1 MNNCLSSSKLEIID
15 FLWKEANYM
24 IYEKYIDT
32 LEETQ
37 VLAIRL
43 AGLVHPQYTITLE
56 GDLGAGKTTFTQSFA
71 KGLGVKRTVNSPTF
85 TIMKQ
90 YEGRIPLNHLDVY
103 RLADS
108 DEDLGWEEIFFGDA
122 VTVVEWAHLIDEDLP
137 EERLAIEI
145 TRIDETKRKF
155 VLKPIG
161 EKYIR
166 LCEELLK

>member
-1 MNNCLSSSKLEIID
+1 
-15 FLWKEANYM
+15 M
-24 IYEKYIDT
+24 IFEKQINT

-37 VLAIRL
+37 LLAMKL
-43 AGLVHPQYTITLE
+43 ANLVEPQHTITLE
-56 GDLGAGKTTFTQSFA
+56 GNLGTGKTTFTQSFA

-108 DEDLGWEEIFFGDA
+108 DEDLGWEEIFYGDA
-122 VTVVEWAHLIDEDLP
+122 VTVVEWAHLIEEDLP

-145 TRIDETKRKF
+145 MRIDETQRKF

-161 EKYIR
+161 EKYVR
-166 LCEELLK
+166 LCKELLT